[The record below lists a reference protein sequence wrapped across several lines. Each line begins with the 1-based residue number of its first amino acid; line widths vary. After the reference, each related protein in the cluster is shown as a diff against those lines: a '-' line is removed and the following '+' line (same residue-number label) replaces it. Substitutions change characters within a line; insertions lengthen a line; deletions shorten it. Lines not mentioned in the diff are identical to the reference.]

1 MYDKNNERPGAWV
14 TTVVSGTVVGC
25 QGATCEVLRIA
36 SKDGEKRD
44 EDGVFEFERKSREM
58 RRVTRMRTSLPVG
71 GGGAISS
78 TCRVENGASS
88 ICHLHLP
95 KYVQI
100 IQMICDFYFYWPIIP
115 VQSNFEYFFLNSTV
129 RLPFIRKSTR
139 FGLRHRRA
147 SISSTFP
154 MISPAK

>member
-1 MYDKNNERPGAWV
+1 M

-25 QGATCEVLRIA
+25 QGGACEVFRIA
-36 SKDGEKRD
+36 SKDGEKRG
-44 EDGVFEFERKSREM
+44 EDVGFEFERKSREM

-71 GGGAISS
+71 GDGAISS

-88 ICHLHLP
+88 ICQLANLG

-100 IQMICDFYFYWPIIP
+100 TQMICKFYYYRPIMP
-115 VQSNFEYFFLNSTV
+115 VQSNLEYFFLNSDV
-129 RLPFIRKSTR
+129 RLSFILKSTR

-154 MISPAK
+154 IISPAK